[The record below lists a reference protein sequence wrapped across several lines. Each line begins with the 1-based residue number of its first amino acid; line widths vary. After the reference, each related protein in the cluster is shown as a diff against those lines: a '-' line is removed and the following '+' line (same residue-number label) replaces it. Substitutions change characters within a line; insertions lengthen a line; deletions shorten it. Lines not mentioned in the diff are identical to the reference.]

1 MVVRDGV
8 GLREGAGALGAQM
21 EAEQLDQ
28 AVGQLSYEAAAKA
41 QGGQIMTQSRD
52 LDPAERAVV
61 STTMGGPGAT
71 APPLER
77 TPGLPQPEQLERDKS
92 RDRWSASARIPSV
105 ERSLTRILTVLCVA
119 SGAVTHALH
128 LFLYGALGAEM
139 EAEQSDRAVGQ
150 LTDEAVAKLKE
161 GRS

>member
-1 MVVRDGV
+1 
-8 GLREGAGALGAQM
+8 
-21 EAEQLDQ
+21 
-28 AVGQLSYEAAAKA
+28 
-41 QGGQIMTQSRD
+41 MTQSRD
-52 LDPAERAVV
+52 LEPAERAAM

-77 TPGLPQPEQLERDKS
+77 TPDLPLPEQLEREKS

-139 EAEQSDRAVGQ
+139 EADQSDQAVGR
-150 LTDEAVAKLKE
+150 LTDEASPRLKE